1 MQFEWSYFFS
11 LFSVADFWESCI
23 TVIELS
29 ALGWFIGMLLGFLLA
44 SAKLSTARWI
54 SVPASIYIWFFRS
67 VPLLVLVVFTY
78 NLPQMFPVTRDVLS
92 NPF

>member
-44 SAKLSTARWI
+44 SAKLSSARW
-54 SVPASIYIWFFRS
+54 
-67 VPLLVLVVFTY
+67 
-78 NLPQMFPVTRDVLS
+78 
-92 NPF
+92 